1 MHLPAKQI
9 YRGSSPLLASPNS
22 EVRMKNNI
30 EKLKNPFV
38 YHYVNQYVAPIGYH
52 FMRSGIN
59 YGRIAWFSNVDG
71 VTIEKDET
79 E

>member
-1 MHLPAKQI
+1 
-9 YRGSSPLLASPNS
+9 
-22 EVRMKNNI
+22 MKNDI
-30 EKLKNPFV
+30 TKLKNP
-38 YHYVNQYVAPIGYH
+38 YVNQYVAPIGYH

-59 YGRIAWFSNVDG
+59 YGRIVWFSNVDG